1 LSPRGS
7 SVVRIGVLHGPARP
21 GGTPRPI
28 IDKLYGEVAAIL
40 KQKERRGASPA
51 RLSIPRRSSP
61 DEFSA
66 RIKADLEKYA
76 KLTKALAAKAE

>member
-1 LSPRGS
+1 M
-7 SVVRIGVLHGPARP
+7 
-21 GGTPRPI
+21 
-28 IDKLYGEVAAIL
+28 
-40 KQKERRGASPA
+40 KERRGASPA